1 MTAMGTTENKLE
13 GVESGADAYVT
24 KPFSLKLLLARMVQL
39 IDQREK
45 LREKYVNDPS
55 IERPAIYTSDKDKQ
69 FLDKLQAIIEQEL
82 GNS

>member
-1 MTAMGTTENKLE
+1 
-13 GVESGADAYVT
+13 
-24 KPFSLKLLLARMVQL
+24 MVQL

-82 GNS
+82 GNSEIYDGRLCCPDEIGAYCIL

>member
-1 MTAMGTTENKLE
+1 MGTTENKLE

-55 IERPAIYTSDKDKQ
+55 IER
-69 FLDKLQAIIEQEL
+69 KLFILLIKI
-82 GNS
+82 NSSLINCRLL